1 MPPLTGVL
9 PAILSGKGRFRL
21 DRAPSVGWDGAVTT
35 ETATDLF
42 EAHRPVLL
50 GVAYRMLG
58 RVADAEDVVQE
69 AWLRWSG
76 APLEDVREP
85 RGYLVRITTRL
96 AIDRLRQ
103 IKARG
108 ETYVGPWL
116 PEPYVTDFG
125 DTVPDTAERAV
136 LADSVSVAVL
146 VVLESLSPLERAVFV
161 LREAF
166 AFPYADIAAMLD
178 RGEPAVRQLAGR
190 ARKHVEER
198 RPRYEVDP
206 AQRRDFTERFLAAA
220 ADGDL
225 DGLLALLAPE
235 VRLVGDSGGK
245 SQAPLRVLRSADKVG
260 RFLVGVAQ
268 KSLPGVSVRFLELN
282 GGPAA
287 LILSG
292 DKPDSVFQLD
302 VADGR
307 VQAVYIVR
315 NPDKLRSLAAA

>member
-1 MPPLTGVL
+1 M
-9 PAILSGKGRFRL
+9 
-21 DRAPSVGWDGAVTT
+21 TT
-35 ETATDLF
+35 ETATDVF

-76 APLEDVREP
+76 SDRADVREP

-136 LADSVSVAVL
+136 LADSVSLAVL

-166 AFPYADIAAMLD
+166 GFPYADIAAMLD

-206 AQRRDFTERFLAAA
+206 AQRRDLTERFLAAA

-225 DGLLALLAPE
+225 EGLMALLAPE

-245 SQAPLRVLRSADKVG
+245 SRAPLRVLQTADKVG
-260 RFLVGVAQ
+260 RFLIGTAQ
-268 KSLPGVSVRFLELN
+268 KSLPGLTVRFLEVN
-282 GGPAA
+282 GGPAV

-292 DKPDSVFQLD
+292 GEPDSVFQLD

-307 VQAVYIVR
+307 VQSVYIIR

>member
-1 MPPLTGVL
+1 MTT
-9 PAILSGKGRFRL
+9 
-21 DRAPSVGWDGAVTT
+21 DT
-35 ETATDLF
+35 ETDVF
-42 EAHRPVLL
+42 EEHRPVLL

-76 APLEDVREP
+76 ADRSEVREP

-103 IKARG
+103 VKARG

-125 DTVPDTAERAV
+125 DSVPDTADRAV
-136 LADSVSVAVL
+136 LADSVSLAVL

-166 AFPYADIAAMLD
+166 GYPYADIAAMLD

-206 AQRRDFTERFLAAA
+206 AQRRDLTERFLAAA
-220 ADGDL
+220 AEGDL
-225 DGLLALLAPE
+225 EGLMSLLAPD

-245 SQAPLRVLRSADKVG
+245 AKAPLRVLETADNVG
-260 RFLVGVAQ
+260 RFMVGIAGQ
-268 KSLPGVSVRFLELN
+268 GIPEVSFRFLELN
-282 GGPAA
+282 GGPAV
-287 LILSG
+287 LVLSG
-292 DKPDSVFQLD
+292 DQPDSVLQLD
-302 VADGR
+302 VLDGR
-307 VQAVYIVR
+307 IQSVYIIR
-315 NPDKLRSLAAA
+315 NPDKLRSLAW

>member
-1 MPPLTGVL
+1 M
-9 PAILSGKGRFRL
+9 
-21 DRAPSVGWDGAVTT
+21 TT
-35 ETATDLF
+35 ETVTDVF
-42 EAHRPVLL
+42 EEHRPVLL

-76 APLEDVREP
+76 GDRSDVREP
-85 RGYLVRITTRL
+85 RGYLVRVTTRL

-125 DTVPDTAERAV
+125 DTVPDGAERAV
-136 LADSVSVAVL
+136 LADTVSLAVL
-146 VVLESLSPLERAVFV
+146 VVMESLSPLERAVFV

-166 AFPYADIAAMLD
+166 GYPYADIAALLD

-206 AQRRDFTERFLAAA
+206 VQRRDLTERFLTAAA
-220 ADGDL
+220 GGDL
-225 DGLLALLAPE
+225 NRLMELLAPD
-235 VRLVGDSGGK
+235 VRLVSDSGGK
-245 SQAPLRVLRSADKVG
+245 ARAPRRVVESADKVG
-260 RFLVGVAQ
+260 RFLLGVAA
-268 KSLPGVSVRFLELN
+268 KGAPDLSVRLTEVN
-282 GGPAA
+282 GGPA
-287 LILSG
+287 LLVLSG
-292 DKPDSVFQLD
+292 GRADSLFQLD

-307 VQAVYIVR
+307 IQAVYVIR
-315 NPDKLRSLAAA
+315 NPDKLRSLPAV

>member
-1 MPPLTGVL
+1 M
-9 PAILSGKGRFRL
+9 
-21 DRAPSVGWDGAVTT
+21 TT
-35 ETATDLF
+35 DTATDAF
-42 EAHRPVLL
+42 EEHRPVLL

-58 RVADAEDVVQE
+58 RVADAEDVVQD

-76 APLEDVREP
+76 GDRAEVREP
-85 RGYLVRITTRL
+85 RGYLVRVTTRL

-125 DTVPDTAERAV
+125 DTVPDAAERAV
-136 LADSVSVAVL
+136 LADSVSLAVL
-146 VVLESLSPLERAVFV
+146 VVMESLSPLERAVFV

-166 AFPYADIAAMLD
+166 GYPYADIAAVLD

-206 AQRRDFTERFLAAA
+206 AERRDLTERFLAAA

-225 DGLLALLAPE
+225 EGLLELLAPDA
-235 VRLVGDSGGK
+235 RLVGDSGGK
-245 SQAPLRVLRSADKVG
+245 SRAPLRVLESADHVG
-260 RFLVGVAQ
+260 RFLLGVARR
-268 KSLPGVSVRFLELN
+268 GVPDLSFRFLELN

-287 LILSG
+287 LVLSG
-292 DKPDSVFQLD
+292 DEPDSVVQLD
-302 VADGR
+302 VAGGR
-307 VQAVYIVR
+307 VRTVYVIR
-315 NPDKLRSLAAA
+315 NPDKLRSLAAVR

>member
-1 MPPLTGVL
+1 M
-9 PAILSGKGRFRL
+9 
-21 DRAPSVGWDGAVTT
+21 TT

-76 APLEDVREP
+76 SDRADVREP

-103 IKARG
+103 IKSRG

-136 LADSVSVAVL
+136 LADSVSLAVL

-166 AFPYADIAAMLD
+166 GFPYADIAAMLD

-198 RPRYEVDP
+198 RPRYDVDP
-206 AQRRDFTERFLAAA
+206 AERRDLTERFLAAA

-225 DGLLALLAPE
+225 EGLMALLAPE

-245 SQAPLRVLRSADKVG
+245 SRAPLRVLHTADKVG
-260 RFLVGVAQ
+260 RFLIGTAQ
-268 KSLPGVSVRFLELN
+268 KSLPGLTVRFVEVN
-282 GGPAA
+282 GGPAV

-292 DKPDSVFQLD
+292 GEPDSVLQLD
-302 VADGR
+302 VADGT
-307 VQAVYIVR
+307 VQSVYIIR

>member
-1 MPPLTGVL
+1 M
-9 PAILSGKGRFRL
+9 
-21 DRAPSVGWDGAVTT
+21 TT
-35 ETATDLF
+35 ETATDVF

-58 RVADAEDVVQE
+58 RVADAEDVVQD

-76 APLEDVREP
+76 ADRADVREP

-103 IKARG
+103 IKSRG

-125 DTVPDTAERAV
+125 ATVPDTAERAV
-136 LADSVSVAVL
+136 LADSVSFAVL

-166 AFPYADIAAMLD
+166 GFPYADIAAMLD

-190 ARKHVEER
+190 ARKHVEEG

-206 AQRRDFTERFLAAA
+206 AQRRDLTERFLAAA
-220 ADGDL
+220 AEGDL
-225 DGLLALLAPE
+225 EGLMELLAPE

-245 SQAPLRVLRSADKVG
+245 ARAPLRVLESADKVG
-260 RFLVGVAQ
+260 RFLIGAARKGVQ
-268 KSLPGVSVRFLELN
+268 DLSVRFLELN
-282 GGPAA
+282 GGPAV
-287 LILSG
+287 LMLSG
-292 DKPDSVFQLD
+292 GTPDAVFQLD
-302 VADGR
+302 VAEGR
-307 VQAVYIVR
+307 VQAVYVVR
-315 NPDKLRSLAAA
+315 NPDKLRSLAL